1 MAYPATYSQS
11 ELAGSGILLKDNMN
25 TTPGSSY
32 RFDIT
37 NKDVTG
43 ACYLF
48 LYSRLHNSSIPQYFN
63 GSTITSK
70 QNCGGEI
77 ILPYQVSIVIFKEGN
92 SRLFLNLGLLAFFY
106 LFLCWFFLLDLVL
119 PKNQT
124 VHV

>member
-48 LYSRLHNSSIPQYFN
+48 LYTRLHNSSIPQYFN

-92 SRLFLNLGLLAFFY
+92 SR
-106 LFLCWFFLLDLVL
+106 FFLSPADLIVKDNVYISATGNIGVTISEIT
-119 PKNQT
+119 PP
-124 VHV
+124 